1 MKLKMKYHY
10 SYFIYPYVVKENN
23 YNKYVQRLLKNQ
35 KCRPQYFKREKN
47 LSLYNFFLPTVRD
60 YMFKTFG
67 MATNNKE
74 FNTELELKIRDN
86 AFKSSPCAMFEY
98 DIGLDAQ
105 AKTEGE
111 DGIFFKI
118 QKIEII
124 CFKTGICF
132 LAIKTDIEDSE
143 RFSDLLNF
151 NVKFRDINTEVLGA
165 NSFNNIKIQSSTF
178 GDVRRLSEI
187 IREITGSIEDAK
199 KIDMDINRFLTYS
212 YVCLDQENWN
222 EYKPFS
228 EIEKEFFKF
237 ANVLNSE
244 FNSNFENER
253 LKIADLGKYI
263 KIGISRAGMNL
274 ITSSINTVNY
284 TSLPVEFENEYLY
297 TYIYTLY
304 KKFYFAKVINDFSSH
319 IKGAKAKKEF
329 VDFTNDIW
337 VHELTNNDNGILI
350 EKNIREVL
358 DLRKLYNIAKE
369 QYDVTYKNF
378 KMKNSDM
385 LNKVILILLA
395 ASVITNIVNFIN
407 LYKLK

>member
-1 MKLKMKYHY
+1 
-10 SYFIYPYVVKENN
+10 
-23 YNKYVQRLLKNQ
+23 
-35 KCRPQYFKREKN
+35 
-47 LSLYNFFLPTVRD
+47 
-60 YMFKTFG
+60 
-67 MATNNKE
+67 
-74 FNTELELKIRDN
+74 
-86 AFKSSPCAMFEY
+86 MFEY

-118 QKIEII
+118 QKVEIV

-132 LAIKTDIEDSE
+132 LVLKTNIEDSE
-143 RFSDLLNF
+143 RFADLLNF
-151 NVKFRDINTEVLGA
+151 NVKFRDINSEVKGP

-178 GDVRRLSEI
+178 GDIKRLSEI
-187 IREITGSIEDAK
+187 IREITGSIEDAR
-199 KIDMDINRFLTYS
+199 KIDIDINRFLTYS
-212 YVCLDQENWN
+212 YVCLDQEYWN
-222 EYKPFS
+222 DNKPFA
-228 EIEKEFFKF
+228 EIEKEFFKL

-253 LKIADLGKYI
+253 LKTVDLGNYI

-274 ITSSINTVNY
+274 ITSSVNTVNY

-304 KKFYFAKVINDFSSH
+304 KKFYFAKVINDFSSQ
-319 IKGAKAKKEF
+319 IRGSKAQKEF

-350 EKNIREVL
+350 EKNLKEVL
-358 DLRKLYNIAKE
+358 ELRKLYNTAKE

-385 LNKVILILLA
+385 LNKIILILLA
-395 ASVITNIVNFIN
+395 ASIITNIVNFIN